1 MAAFELKS
9 NLKYIASG
17 AIPTTTTLPSGNF
30 AFGVINGKPRLFGN
44 VNGVISEYGL
54 ETRMPYVVTLDA
66 GMWTWSDGNYSYSIL
81 ATTHGK
87 GAYPSVHTYVANA
100 DESLW
105 EETYNSPAIDA
116 SGNIT
121 LYSNMT
127 VLMRVVIK

>member
-9 NLKYIASG
+9 NLKYITSG

-44 VNGVISEYGL
+44 VNGVINEYGL
-54 ETRMPYVVTLDA
+54 ETSTPYVVTLEI
-66 GMWTWSDGNYSYSIL
+66 GSWTWSDRNYSYSIP

-87 GAYPSVHTYVANA
+87 GAYPSVHTYVN
-100 DESLW
+100 DE
-105 EETYNSPAIDA
+105 EIYNSPCIDT

-121 LYSNMT
+121 LYSN
-127 VLMRVVIK
+127 VDVSMRVVIK